1 MINNI
6 KIIKN
11 YVEESLKKNLSSYD
25 SVIKLANL
33 MNYSIVDS
41 FTSFILKQSLN
52 GKKNYVK
59 KEDLYSSLLGIFGN
73 YFARLALLNN
83 YDIKEIYSE
92 KEFLNINGKKAPCDI
107 AFIDNND
114 EKYLVEVKTSRQIIG
129 NVKNYVY
136 INSYNFDG
144 ISNDAKKFKLI
155 GDKLIKQVS
164 SLKKISNNV
173 IAFLYSD
180 CMVDDIIKDKLS
192 SLGVKLYIFE
202 DYSIVDIERLATSL
216 IDNVLKDVQSK
227 IKK

>member
-92 KEFLNINGKKAPCDI
+92 KELLNINGKKAPCDI

-114 EKYLVEVKTSRQIIG
+114 ETYLVEVKTSRQIIG

-155 GDKLIKQVS
+155 GDKLINQVS

>member
-114 EKYLVEVKTSRQIIG
+114 ETYLVEVKTSRQIIG

>member
-114 EKYLVEVKTSRQIIG
+114 ETYLVEVKTSRQIIG

-155 GDKLIKQVS
+155 GDKLINQVS

>member
-1 MINNI
+1 MTKDT

-11 YVEESLKKNLSSYD
+11 YVKESLKKNLSPYD
-25 SVIKLANL
+25 DVIKLANL
-33 MNYSIVDS
+33 MNYSIVDA
-41 FTSFILKQSLN
+41 FTSFILKHGLN

-73 YFARLALLNN
+73 YFAKLALLNN

-92 KEFLNINGKKAPCDI
+92 KDFLNLKGEKAPCDI
-107 AFIDNND
+107 VFIDNND
-114 EKYLVEVKTSRQIIG
+114 ETYLVEVKTVRQIIG
-129 NVKNYVY
+129 CEKNYVY

-144 ISNDAKKFKLI
+144 VLNDAKKFKLI

-180 CMVDDIIKDKLS
+180 CIVDDIIKEKLK

-202 DYSIVDIERLATSL
+202 DYSIVDIERLAASL
-216 IDNVLKDVQSK
+216 IDNVLKEVQSK

>member
-114 EKYLVEVKTSRQIIG
+114 ETYLVEVKTSRQIIG

-155 GDKLIKQVS
+155 GDKLIKQVA

>member
-114 EKYLVEVKTSRQIIG
+114 ETYLVEVKTSRQIIG

-180 CMVDDIIKDKLS
+180 CMVDDIIKDNLS

>member
-114 EKYLVEVKTSRQIIG
+114 ETYLVEVKTSRQIIG

-155 GDKLIKQVS
+155 GDKLINQVS

-192 SLGVKLYIFE
+192 SLGVLLYIFE

>member
-114 EKYLVEVKTSRQIIG
+114 ETYLVEVKTSRQIIG

-155 GDKLIKQVS
+155 GDKLINQVS

-180 CMVDDIIKDKLS
+180 CRVDDIIKDKLS